1 MKKSREEENLNN
13 PNQLKQSE
21 ELKKSRKSKKP
32 KNQEMLYVAYTFLGI
47 FLCLIGYFVYFQ
59 MVVSSNVITSP
70 YNKRQD
76 TFADR
81 VVRGELLADDG
92 TVIAMTKVSADGT
105 EKRVYP
111 QGDLFAHASGY
122 ASHGKSGLELLAN
135 YQLLTSHAYF
145 LERFVN
151 EVQEEKNIGDH
162 VITTLNYELQKAAY
176 DALGSHDGAVV
187 VMEPSTGKI
196 LAMVSK
202 PDYDPNE
209 IATNWK
215 SISESSESVL
225 LNRVTQGLYPPGSTF
240 KILTLLEYLRE
251 GNDLENWT
259 YECNGSYTY
268 EGVTINCYH
277 GKSHGTVDLKTAF
290 AKSCNGAFA
299 SIGLELDNEEFMETC
314 EGLLFNSDIPVSIS
328 SKQSSVKLTGDDE
341 AGTIMQT
348 AIGQATTEVTPLHM
362 ALITS
367 AIANG
372 GNLMKPYMIDSVENY
387 TGDQVKKYMPSSY
400 GKLMSTEETEILS
413 EYMAEAVYSGTA
425 SALQNSAYT
434 VAGKTGTAEYSS
446 DKSKSHAWFVGFSN
460 VENPELVVCVV
471 VEKSGAGSEYAVPVA
486 KKIFDTYYQNK

>member
-1 MKKSREEENLNN
+1 M
-13 PNQLKQSE
+13 
-21 ELKKSRKSKKP
+21 
-32 KNQEMLYVAYTFLGI
+32 AYTFLGI
-47 FLCLIGYFVYFQ
+47 FLCMIGYFVYFQ
-59 MVVSSNVITSP
+59 TMVSSNVITSP

-81 VVRGELLADDG
+81 VVRGELLTSDG
-92 TVIAMTKVSADGT
+92 TVIAATEVAADGT
-105 EKRVYP
+105 ETRVYP
-111 QGDLFAHASGY
+111 YSDLFAHAVGY
-122 ASHGKSGLELLAN
+122 ASHGKSGIELLAN

-151 EVQEEKNIGDH
+151 EVQEEKNIGDN
-162 VITTLNYELQKAAY
+162 VVTTLNYELQKTAY
-176 DALGSHDGAVV
+176 EALGNYDGAVI

-202 PDYDPNE
+202 PDYNPNE
-209 IATNWK
+209 IALNWK
-215 SISESSESVL
+215 EISGSSESVL
-225 LNRVTQGLYPPGSTF
+225 LNRTIQGLYPPGSTF

-268 EGVTINCYH
+268 DDVTINCYH

-299 SIGLELDNEEFMETC
+299 SIGLELDLEAFGKTC
-314 EGLLFNSDIPVSIS
+314 DELLFNQELPIDIASNSSSI
-328 SKQSSVKLTGDDE
+328 KLDDDSE
-341 AGTIMQT
+341 IGTIMQT
-348 AIGQATTEVTPLHM
+348 AIGQATTEVTPMHM

-372 GNLMKPYMIDSVENY
+372 GNLMKPYLIDSVENY
-387 TGDQVKKYMPSSY
+387 TGDQVKKYMPSAY
-400 GKLMSTEETEILS
+400 GKLMTAEEAEVLTQ
-413 EYMAEAVYSGTA
+413 YMTATVLSGTA
-425 SALQNSAYT
+425 SALQNDDYT

-460 VENPELVVCVV
+460 VEDPDLVVCVV
-471 VEKSGAGSEYAVPVA
+471 VEKSGAGSEYAVPIA
-486 KKIFDTYYQNK
+486 KKIFDTYYKNN

>member
-1 MKKSREEENLNN
+1 MNSPNQS
-13 PNQLKQSE
+13 NQLKE
-21 ELKKSRKSKKP
+21 SRKSKKP

-59 MVVSSNVITSP
+59 VVVSSNVITSP

-81 VVRGELLADDG
+81 VVRGELLTEDG
-92 TVIAMTKVSADGT
+92 IVIATTNVSSDGS
-105 EKRVYP
+105 EKRMYP
-111 QGDLFAHASGY
+111 QGDLFAHAVGY
-122 ASHGKSGLELLAN
+122 ASHGKSGIELLAN

-151 EVQEEKNIGDH
+151 EVQEEKNIGDN
-162 VITTLNYELQKAAY
+162 VVTTLNFELQKAAY
-176 DALGSHDGAVV
+176 DALGSYDGAVIA
-187 VMEPSTGKI
+187 MEASTGKI

-215 SISESSESVL
+215 SISESTESVL

-251 GNDLENWT
+251 GNDLENWV

-268 EGVTINCYH
+268 DGVTINCYH

-299 SIGLELDNEEFMETC
+299 SLGLELDNKKFMETSK
-314 EGLLFNSDIPVSIS
+314 ELLFNRELPIS
-328 SKQSSVKLTGDDE
+328 MVSKQSHIDLSADSEV
-341 AGTIMQT
+341 GTIMQT

-372 GNLMKPYMIDSVENY
+372 GNLMKPYLIDFVENY
-387 TGDQVKKYMPSSY
+387 TGDQVKKYMPSSC
-400 GKLMSTEETEILS
+400 GKLMTTEEAEILS
-413 EYMAEAVYSGTA
+413 EYMTETVLSGTA
-425 SALQNSAYT
+425 SALQSSVYT
-434 VAGKTGTAEYSS
+434 AAGKTGTAEYSN
-446 DKSKSHAWFVGFSN
+446 DKSKSHAWFTGFSN

>member
-1 MKKSREEENLNN
+1 M
-13 PNQLKQSE
+13 
-21 ELKKSRKSKKP
+21 
-32 KNQEMLYVAYTFLGI
+32 AYTFLGI

-59 MVVSSNVITSP
+59 TVESSNVITSP

-81 VVRGELLADDG
+81 VVRGELLTNDG
-92 TVIAMTKVSADGT
+92 TVIATTEVAADGT
-105 EKRVYP
+105 ETRVYP
-111 QGDLFAHASGY
+111 HGDLFAHAVGY

-151 EVQEEKNIGDH
+151 EVQEEKNIGDN
-162 VITTLNYELQKAAY
+162 VITTLDLELQKAAY
-176 DALGSHDGAVV
+176 DALGGYDGAVIA
-187 VMEPSTGKI
+187 MEPSTGKI

-202 PDYDPNE
+202 PDYDPNA
-209 IATNWK
+209 IARNWE
-215 SISESSESVL
+215 SISGSSESVL
-225 LNRVTQGLYPPGSTF
+225 LNRVTQGLYPPGSIF
-240 KILTLLEYLRE
+240 KILTVLEYLRE
-251 GNDLENWT
+251 GNDLEDWT

-268 EGVTINCYH
+268 EDVTINCYH

-299 SIGLELDNEEFMETC
+299 SLGLELDNEKFMETC
-314 EGLLFNSDIPVSIS
+314 NELLFHSELPIGMTA
-328 SKQSSVKLTGDDE
+328 KQSHVDLE
-341 AGTIMQT
+341 ADSDTGTIMQT

-372 GNLMKPYMIDSVENY
+372 GNLMKPYLIDSVENY
-387 TGDQVKKYMPSSY
+387 TEEQVKKYMPSSY
-400 GKLMSTEETEILS
+400 GKLMSAQEAELLT
-413 EYMAEAVYSGTA
+413 EYMTETVVSGTA
-425 SALQNSAYT
+425 TSLQSGSYT
-434 VAGKTGTAEYSS
+434 AAGKTGTAEYSS
-446 DKSKSHAWFVGFSN
+446 DKSKAHAWFTGFSN

-486 KKIFDTYYQNK
+486 KKIFDTYYKNK